1 MKMSSS
7 TTKRVVALS
16 LCLLLLGFLYS
27 VDAAARPIT
36 DVSGAATNAQRQR
49 CDLISVHCASAAE
62 CNNQICPSKG
72 YGEGFCL
79 GPPANRE
86 EMIIEINYYRIVIV
100 YGCCCYNH

>member
-7 TTKRVVALS
+7 TTQRVVALS

-27 VDAAARPIT
+27 VDAASRTIT
-36 DVSGAATNAQRQR
+36 DVAGVATNDQRQR
-49 CDLISVHCASAAE
+49 CELIIVHCVRDAE

-79 GPPANRE
+79 GPRANHE
-86 EMIIEINYYRIVIV
+86 EKIDINYYRHVYV